1 MDRGMIT
8 VRLLD
13 QELDEQPQVNEE
25 RIDRCARRPTGK
37 AASSTYRGSSAIT
50 FSECPTCFAR
60 CLVNGTSVTARGYRR
75 GARQTRDGVQ
85 AFPSVK
91 RRGGTAGE
99 QTISLNLSQP
109 ADQPYPAHPQRY

>member
-1 MDRGMIT
+1 MKNASIAAT
-8 VRLLD
+8 
-13 QELDEQPQVNEE
+13 
-25 RIDRCARRPTGK
+25 RRPTGK

-60 CLVNGTSVTARGYRR
+60 CLVNRTSVTARGYPPAAHDRPVT
-75 GARQTRDGVQ
+75 AVQ

-91 RRGGTAGE
+91 RRDGTAGE